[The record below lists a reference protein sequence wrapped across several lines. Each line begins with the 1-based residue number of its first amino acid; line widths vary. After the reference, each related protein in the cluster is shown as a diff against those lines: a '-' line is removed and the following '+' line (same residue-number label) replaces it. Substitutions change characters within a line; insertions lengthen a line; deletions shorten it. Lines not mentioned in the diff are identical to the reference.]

1 MFDCIIPTKMAQQG
15 YAYTFQG
22 LVRVTRMVYRL
33 EDVPLDPTCDCS
45 ACQRHSRGY
54 LHHLMQGKHTLGTRL
69 LSIHNLRHYQVL
81 MGRMREAILAG
92 RFTALAEEMR
102 TLWG

>member
-22 LVRVTRMVYRL
+22 LLRITRMVHRL
-33 EDVPLDPTCDCS
+33 EEAPLDPTCDCF
-45 ACQRHSRGY
+45 ACRRHGRAY
-54 LHHLMQGKHTLGTRL
+54 VHHLMRGKHALGSRL

-81 MGRMREAILAG
+81 MGQMREAILAG
-92 RFTALAEEMR
+92 RFAALLEEMR
-102 TLWG
+102 ALWA